1 MFLFVVCCTAVIS
14 AHAQNRNAT
23 VTALNNYVL
32 YVNANNTALSLT
44 LTSLDRYNGLFNDYV
59 RLNRELGG
67 EAYEKPKAS
76 PFVDADV
83 FTMNDDDPETLY
95 KKALKGS
102 AALPPAVH
110 DPLNITMQQLRD
122 CSRKIV
128 LLIDSMSNL
137 FSAKPIAVTKNP
149 AVLPFR
155 LLAEATRQLDRSRQ
169 LRNDLLE
176 GIAGHYNKAC
186 RITAANGDYIFSAD
200 SLRRGLYYCQ
210 FMMNQLRENNTHL
223 LADITSEID
232 SLCARLERQE
242 LVLLKGIKPYGDSK
256 HFPNKSNYNGFDL
269 YAKYEDIIQQFRL
282 VSALGKKVLADK
294 SDLTPAA
301 KCAKYHAECVS
312 RFNST
317 LGVLYYYN
325 EYMLLIGG
333 GKMKIKMDN
342 GRYVYKGWGD
352 ESHRLPVRTQLY
364 GMKETPRFAIT
375 GN

>member
-1 MFLFVVCCTAVIS
+1 MACCAAAFS
-14 AHAQNRNAT
+14 ATAQNRNAT

-44 LTSLDRYNGLFNDYV
+44 LRSLDRYNGLFNDYV
-59 RLNRELGG
+59 RLNRQLGG

-83 FTMNDDDPETLY
+83 FTMNEDDPESLY

-102 AALPPAVH
+102 AALPAAVKN
-110 DPLNITMQQLRD
+110 PLNKMMLEMRD
-122 CSRKIV
+122 CSRKVV

-137 FSAKPIAVTKNP
+137 FSAKPITVTKNP

-155 LLAEATRQLDRSRQ
+155 LLAEAGRQLERSKQ
-169 LRNDLLE
+169 LRDELLS
-176 GIAGHYNKAC
+176 GISSHYIKSCA
-186 RITAANGDYIFSAD
+186 ITAAKGDYIFSTD
-200 SLRRGLYYCQ
+200 SLRTGLILCEV
-210 FMMNQLRENNTHL
+210 MMDEIRNENTGTVAIL
-223 LADITSEID
+223 TKGID

-242 LVLLKGIKPYGDSK
+242 LTLLKGIKPYGNSK
-256 HFPNKSNYNGFDL
+256 HYPSKSNYNGFDL

-282 VSALGKKVLADK
+282 ISDLGKKMLADK
-294 SDLTPAA
+294 SDLAPAA

-317 LGVLYYYN
+317 LGVIYYYN

-333 GKMKIKMDN
+333 GKMKIKMES
-342 GRYVYKGWGD
+342 GRYIYKGWGD
-352 ESHRLPVRTQLY
+352 ESHRLPVRTPLY
-364 GMKETPRFAIT
+364 GMKETPRYIL
-375 GN
+375 NSN